1 MRPAGQ
7 VSLVGA
13 VTFSAQIRADAQ
25 FLIKMVLCLTGCA
38 ERTNRRNPVLTI
50 IGLSPGTQVLARS
63 ISEVILLVTG
73 VVTQTTAQTAT
84 PS

>member
-1 MRPAGQ
+1 
-7 VSLVGA
+7 
-13 VTFSAQIRADAQ
+13 
-25 FLIKMVLCLTGCA
+25 MVLCLTGSA